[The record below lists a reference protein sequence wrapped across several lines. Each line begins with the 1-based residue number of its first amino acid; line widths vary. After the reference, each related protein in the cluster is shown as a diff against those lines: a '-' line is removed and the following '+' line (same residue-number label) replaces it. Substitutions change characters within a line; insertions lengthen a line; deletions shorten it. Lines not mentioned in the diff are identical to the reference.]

1 MVYMMNDKGNG
12 MEKVTITIH
21 GKEALATPAHAKV
34 LIKKYQLVLEIMELR
49 EVYKAAPTPALV
61 DQMSAIN
68 RKIIAMNRKIQREGI
83 HCVFQ

>member
-1 MVYMMNDKGNG
+1 MMTTKGNG

-21 GKEALATPAHAKV
+21 GKEALAAPAHAKI
-34 LIKKYQLVLEIMELR
+34 LIKKNQLVLEIMKLR
-49 EVYKAAPTPALV
+49 EAYKVTPTAALV
-61 DQMSAIN
+61 TEMSAIN